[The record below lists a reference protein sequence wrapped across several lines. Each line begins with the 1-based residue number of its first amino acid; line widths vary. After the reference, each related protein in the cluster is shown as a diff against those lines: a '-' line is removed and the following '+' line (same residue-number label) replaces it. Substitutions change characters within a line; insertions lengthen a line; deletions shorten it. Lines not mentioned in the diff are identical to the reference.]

1 MIILQELDKEISRIM
16 HTQTIL
22 SHKQLQDKLP
32 KYKDKGLNWYIR
44 EKYLDFLDM
53 NSDNHR
59 YSLKK

>member
-1 MIILQELDKEISRIM
+1 MISIEELDREISRIM

-22 SHKQLQDKLP
+22 SYKQLQDKLP

-59 YSLKK
+59 YSVKK